1 MPRANATN
9 GMSPNL
15 TFTSGVTPP
24 GLPMSIEAAS
34 RTRPEPQNRPG
45 WNQPFSRNKQA
56 FGGSPSCT
64 ALGSLKHL
72 DRTLPSDIASVSAQV
87 RLIYEW
93 VNLETR
99 PSQSSRHEKVF
110 ESSLRTERS

>member
-9 GMSPNL
+9 GMSLNL

-34 RTRPEPQNRPG
+34 RTRLELQNRAG

-56 FGGSPSCT
+56 FGRSPSCT

-72 DRTLPSDIASVSAQV
+72 DRTLPSDIASVTFKQAAQ
-87 RLIYEW
+87 E
-93 VNLETR
+93 
-99 PSQSSRHEKVF
+99 QSSRQERCQNTRCRML
-110 ESSLRTERS
+110 SLHD